1 MISINTNPSV
11 LTIQR
16 NISKSSNALYKAL
29 ERMSTGYKIN
39 SAKDDA
45 AGLYVATKLNTQIRG
60 LMQAKINTENGMV
73 LINTAADALSNMQNI
88 LNRLRDLAVQSSNG
102 IYDNE
107 SRNAMQ
113 AEADSLVEELYRI
126 KNSTQYNG
134 MCIFEDTAATAAK
147 MSDKIFTNLNKN
159 AKASDT
165 PDFINKVT
173 SVNEAPDGYIGIYT
187 AEDLSNINN
196 TGNYILMNDIDLSG
210 FGNWKPI
217 EEFSG
222 ILDGNG
228 YKISNLTI
236 KDDSD
241 KSKSEIG
248 LFKNLKG
255 AEIKN
260 LGITDAN
267 INIKNA
273 DNVGIL
279 AGYTEDAEVTNCY
292 ATGVIN
298 NESVNGSANNSI
310 GGLLGQLYKNTTVK
324 MSYSN
329 ANVKATNS
337 YYVGGLIGSSISYT
351 NKITNSCASGNVE
364 GNDMVGGF
372 SGSVYNSTN
381 CFATGNVK
389 GNTRVGGFTGILNY
403 GSNIYAT
410 GTVTGIDQVGGIAGQ
425 TSGSAY
431 YMYFSG
437 KVSGVSKV
445 GGIMGYCYGNAYYA
459 LWDKEKSGIDVIA
472 GDDPYGYEPGGKGLT
487 TAEMKD
493 ASKYKDEGFDTT
505 IWDLSSA
512 PPTFLWAKN
521 FNLPDAYDPNKT
533 EPPESFGGNI
543 RLQIGADDSD
553 YSFIML
559 DTTFEMNT
567 LNIDFSTAETSIAA
581 IEAID
586 ELIEK
591 INTKNSYF
599 GAVSNRLNSVISL
612 QISSITNYT
621 AARSTIMDADIAEE
635 TAIFVKNR
643 ILQQTASA
651 LLSQAQ
657 NAQRYIIQM
666 IIK

>member
-45 AGLYVATKLNTQIRG
+45 AGLYVATKLNTQIRV

-126 KNSTQYNG
+126 KNSTQFNG